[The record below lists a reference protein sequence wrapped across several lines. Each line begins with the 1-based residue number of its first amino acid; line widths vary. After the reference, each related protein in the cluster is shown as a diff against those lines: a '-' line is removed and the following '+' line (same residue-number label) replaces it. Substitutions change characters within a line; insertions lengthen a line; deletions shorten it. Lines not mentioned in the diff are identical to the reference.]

1 MAVSGQM
8 VALEE
13 ARRLVA
19 HTLLVREEAEIVLS
33 LLKDAETGQRGFL
46 ITGDPKYLE
55 PYDGALDLLPVH
67 IRQLRSLTED
77 NPVQKANLDRLD
89 TLITAKLQELETTIG
104 IRRRQGLP
112 AVLPIVSSNVGKRT
126 MDTIRA
132 LMATVR
138 QEEDRLYDERTSRLA
153 REARLA
159 RVLEVVGFVFA
170 LGLVTVATAL
180 LVRASRQREE
190 EQATRRVSEALAAA
204 SVESEERLRVTVESI
219 GDAVIATDEVGYVTL
234 MNPVAQAMTG
244 WTEASARGRALEEIF
259 IIVDETSRRPV
270 ENPTTKVLREG
281 KIVAM
286 ANHTVLIARDGR
298 EIQIDDS
305 AAPIRAADGRLQGVV
320 LVFRGVT
327 EQRMRERERAALLD
341 HEQAA
346 RREAEAASRAKDE
359 FLAILSHELRT
370 LLNAIFG
377 WVRMLRRGDLEPVAA
392 TRAIEVIER
401 NTREHVQLI
410 EALLDMSRV
419 ITGKLMLEMRA
430 MDLRAVAEAAVD
442 TVSAAAAANGV
453 RLETHYASAPAS
465 VFGDP
470 ERLQQVVWNLLTNAV
485 KFTPPNGR
493 IDVWLEGTESEVELR
508 IVDTGRGIAAEL
520 LPNVF
525 DRFRQ
530 GDASLTRTEP
540 GLGIGLALVRHLVEM
555 HGGTVRADSEGDGR
569 GATFTVRLPR
579 RTTGSPPA
587 PFARGPGDLG

>member
-1 MAVSGQM
+1 MIVAMRSWPARRLSVVGFAIAGVVLLALAWLSQRQM

-190 EQATRRVSEALAAA
+190 EQATRRVSE
-204 SVESEERLRVTVESI
+204 EI
-219 GDAVIATDEVGYVTL
+219 
-234 MNPVAQAMTG
+234 
-244 WTEASARGRALEEIF
+244 GRA
-259 IIVDETSRRPV
+259 
-270 ENPTTKVLREG
+270 
-281 KIVAM
+281 
-286 ANHTVLIARDGR
+286 
-298 EIQIDDS
+298 
-305 AAPIRAADGRLQGVV
+305 
-320 LVFRGVT
+320 
-327 EQRMRERERAALLD
+327 
-341 HEQAA
+341 
-346 RREAEAASRAKDE
+346 
-359 FLAILSHELRT
+359 
-370 LLNAIFG
+370 
-377 WVRMLRRGDLEPVAA
+377 
-392 TRAIEVIER
+392 
-401 NTREHVQLI
+401 HV
-410 EALLDMSRV
+410 
-419 ITGKLMLEMRA
+419 
-430 MDLRAVAEAAVD
+430 
-442 TVSAAAAANGV
+442 
-453 RLETHYASAPAS
+453 
-465 VFGDP
+465 
-470 ERLQQVVWNLLTNAV
+470 
-485 KFTPPNGR
+485 
-493 IDVWLEGTESEVELR
+493 
-508 IVDTGRGIAAEL
+508 
-520 LPNVF
+520 
-525 DRFRQ
+525 
-530 GDASLTRTEP
+530 
-540 GLGIGLALVRHLVEM
+540 
-555 HGGTVRADSEGDGR
+555 
-569 GATFTVRLPR
+569 
-579 RTTGSPPA
+579 
-587 PFARGPGDLG
+587 